1 MHIPPEWKTQ
11 ECAAQ
16 AEAALLETANFA
28 LQVLQ
33 LAERPVCLWFP
44 RPQVAAPAR
53 PLLRLVNA
61 RDCRRTAWVQVFYKG
76 GLIGEL
82 DVRIPAQW
90 ASFVLDMSEV
100 LGQNPSAWPEVLEL
114 EVSARENPVGLVD
127 SLQPGPLP
135 ALLVGDGQRLGPTSA
150 WMAVPVVTVSPLQ
163 RMLDEFLLRG
173 AATDYLGWMIGC
185 TTTGLCNLHQTTG
198 EAPYLQAL
206 RQRLAGVG
214 EGLPLEGREG
224 RGEVVEEPGYIDLIN
239 QKLESFAPVAALA
252 YLQQVQP
259 TPERA
264 QLLRALGR
272 QMLETAS
279 LERDFLTTEGCFT
292 LAFPLAA
299 CATVLGEHAWWA
311 VAWQECARRWDFL
324 YRGDLVLQRAYHDG
338 RSYMVNWSRGTAWLV
353 LGTVQTALQLP
364 SGYPGRAELASRLT
378 RMAPLLLRQ
387 QRPDGLWSVFTDQP
401 NLPAETS
408 GSAGIAAGL
417 ALAARAGWLGTEA
430 LQAAQRCAQG
440 LAGFLEPDGCLGGVS
455 QHNPASEVALQTHY
469 RIRAAWGTG
478 LYAQLIAAL
487 RGHVV

>member
-1 MHIPPEWKTQ
+1 MRIPPEWKTQ
-11 ECAAQ
+11 ESAAQ
-16 AEAALLETANFA
+16 TEAALVETAAFGLQA
-28 LQVLQ
+28 LQLGDQ
-33 LAERPVCLWFP
+33 PIRLWFP

-76 GLIGEL
+76 RLIGGL

-90 ASFVLDMSEV
+90 ASFVLDMSEA

-135 ALLVGDGQRLGPTSA
+135 ALLVGETQRLGPTSA
-150 WMAVPVVTVSPLQ
+150 WVAVPGGDSPVQ
-163 RMLDEFLLRG
+163 RMLGDFLPSR

-185 TTTGLCNLHQTTG
+185 TTTGLCNLHQATK
-198 EAPYLQAL
+198 EASYLQAL

-224 RGEVVEEPGYIDLIN
+224 RGEVVEEPDYIDPLN

-252 YLQQVQP
+252 YLQQVGP

-264 QLLRALGR
+264 QLLRALGW
-272 QMLETAS
+272 QMLKTAG

-292 LAFPLAA
+292 LAFPLAVCGA
-299 CATVLGEHAWWA
+299 ALDEPAWWE
-311 VAWQECARRWDFL
+311 VAWQTCARRWDFL
-324 YRGDLVLQRAYHDG
+324 YRGDLVFQRAYHDG
-338 RSYMVNWSRGTAWLV
+338 RSYMANWARGTAWLM
-353 LGTVQTALQLP
+353 LGTAQTALQLP
-364 SGYPGRAELASRLT
+364 PDHPGRAELASRLT
-378 RMAPLLLRQ
+378 RIVPLLLQ
-387 QRPDGLWSVFTDQP
+387 HQRPDGLWSVFTGQP
-401 NLPAETS
+401 DLPAETS

-417 ALAARAGWLGTEA
+417 ALAVKAGWLGTEA

-440 LAGFLEPDGCLGGVS
+440 LEGFLEPDGCLGGVS

-478 LYAQLIAAL
+478 LFAQLIAAL
-487 RGHVV
+487 HGYQG

>member
-214 EGLPLEGREG
+214 EGLPLEG
-224 RGEVVEEPGYIDLIN
+224 
-239 QKLESFAPVAALA
+239 
-252 YLQQVQP
+252 
-259 TPERA
+259 
-264 QLLRALGR
+264 
-272 QMLETAS
+272 
-279 LERDFLTTEGCFT
+279 
-292 LAFPLAA
+292 
-299 CATVLGEHAWWA
+299 
-311 VAWQECARRWDFL
+311 
-324 YRGDLVLQRAYHDG
+324 
-338 RSYMVNWSRGTAWLV
+338 
-353 LGTVQTALQLP
+353 
-364 SGYPGRAELASRLT
+364 
-378 RMAPLLLRQ
+378 
-387 QRPDGLWSVFTDQP
+387 
-401 NLPAETS
+401 
-408 GSAGIAAGL
+408 
-417 ALAARAGWLGTEA
+417 
-430 LQAAQRCAQG
+430 
-440 LAGFLEPDGCLGGVS
+440 
-455 QHNPASEVALQTHY
+455 
-469 RIRAAWGTG
+469 
-478 LYAQLIAAL
+478 
-487 RGHVV
+487 